1 MSPFKKYKHDNVKHM
16 LSILIVKWLAK
27 VYNQCLW
34 DKEFQQLVVDIYWW
48 CMFWRV
54 LILVCGDDIESSID
68 MGTIGMNFLKG
79 YKVFWFVMWF
89 VSISNTLN

>member
-1 MSPFKKYKHDNVKHM
+1 
-16 LSILIVKWLAK
+16 
-27 VYNQCLW
+27 
-34 DKEFQQLVVDIYWW
+34 
-48 CMFWRV
+48 
-54 LILVCGDDIESSID
+54 